1 MKNTSLK
8 ESMPRYAYI
17 AGSVLLASSKLSGQI
32 SYTDISPDSVMSAN
46 LNGESETFYID
57 FDDNGINDL
66 YIQQWDSYYSD
77 REFASAGRFGDTKLM
92 DYGSVV
98 RPLSLNDSV
107 SSSKYFNTR
116 STLVDGYGYG
126 FFAGEGDK
134 YIGVRFEI
142 SDVEHYGW
150 VLVNV
155 TYGGDSIIVKG
166 YAYEE
171 TAGKGIKAGDKGTI
185 TSIEKLVDG
194 SSIVLHPNPV
204 KDKFNIQGASVI
216 SFVLTD
222 LTGKVIK
229 SGDVQKNQIDISEI
243 EAGVYNVKLA
253 TSNGYLYKK
262 LVKM

>member
-32 SYTDISPDSVMSAN
+32 SYTDLSPDTVLSVPDE
-46 LNGESETFYID
+46 GSEILFID
-57 FDDNGINDL
+57 FDDNAVNDM
-66 YIQQWDSYYSD
+66 YIEQFDSYYSD
-77 REFASAGRFGDTKLM
+77 KEFSFAGILRNTKLM
-92 DYGSVV
+92 DYDFKVK
-98 RPLSLNDSV
+98 PLSLNDSI
-107 SSSKYFNTR
+107 SSTKNFNNKN
-116 STLVDGYGYG
+116 TLESSNYEG
-126 FFAGEGDK
+126 FFGGEGDK

-155 TYGGDSIIVKG
+155 TYGGDSVIVKG
-166 YAYEE
+166 YAYEQ

-194 SSIVLHPNPV
+194 FSIVLHPNPV
-204 KDKFNIQGASVI
+204 KDKFNIQGESII

-243 EAGVYNVKLA
+243 EAGIYNVKLA
-253 TSNGYLYKK
+253 TSNGYLNKK